1 MTRFFKRYFITN
13 QLKNYFPSWFSGSSK
28 RWIVALKC
36 KFVDSTTGDE
46 DGLNDIMMHSSIIQ
60 DENYLDSFVFF
71 CNNGCTDQKKF
82 EQFSSQR
89 SFKIWFT
96 DMNGV
101 KIPTQVIH
109 DDSTNRDIER
119 PTASSATREVLIGY
133 NFVLE
138 LLLVSMI

>member
-1 MTRFFKRYFITN
+1 MERPTTTPMNNFFKRYYITN
-13 QLKNYFPSWFSGSSK
+13 QLKNDFPQWFSGESQ
-28 RWIVALKC
+28 RWIIALKC
-36 KFVDSTTGDE
+36 KFVNATTGDE
-46 DGLNDIMMHSSIIQ
+46 EGLNDIMMHSTIVQ

-71 CNNGCTDQKKF
+71 CNNSNEDQKKF

-101 KIPTQVIH
+101 KIPTQIVH
-109 DDSTNRDIER
+109 DPITNLDIE
-119 PTASSATREVLIGY
+119 TLIGY

-138 LLLVSMI
+138 LLLIASL

>member
-1 MTRFFKRYFITN
+1 
-13 QLKNYFPSWFSGSSK
+13 LKDTKSRRSDFPQWLNGASK
-28 RWIVALKC
+28 RWIVALEC

-46 DGLNDIMMHSSIIQ
+46 VGLNDIMMHSNIVQ

-71 CNNGCTDQKKF
+71 CNNDCTDQKKF
-82 EQFSSQR
+82 EQFSPQR

-101 KIPTQVIH
+101 KIPTQIVH
-109 DDSTNRDIER
+109 DNDKNQDIE
-119 PTASSATREVLIGY
+119 VLLGY

-138 LLLVSMI
+138 LLLITLIPSDVITFQ